1 MEMSNKKQQIP
12 AIRFN
17 GFTDAWEQRKLIS
30 EIDKV
35 LDYRGKSPIKFG
47 MNWGSTGYLVLSALN
62 VKDGYIDKTIDAK
75 YGDQA
80 LFERWMGSEKLEEGD
95 VIFTTEAPLGHVAQV
110 PDEDGYILNQRA
122 VGFKT
127 NPENLN
133 NNFLAQLL
141 RSPLFQTI
149 LQANA
154 SGGTA
159 KGIGMKE
166 FAKLD
171 VIIPSEIVEQKQIGN
186 FFNLIDSTIALH
198 QRQLDNY
205 KELQKSLLQKIF
217 NQELRFKD
225 KYGDDYPEWEKE
237 KLGNLITEVV
247 EKSTIQDQYPILSST
262 NKGLFLQSEYFKS
275 NIASDDN
282 IGYKILRQNEIV
294 FSPQNLWMGNI
305 NFNDKYEAG
314 IVSPSYKIFS
324 VNDGIVHEFMKFMI
338 KTQYMMNE
346 YVLSSE
352 QGASIVRRNLDMELF
367 NKIKVKIPTIP
378 EQKKITDFLIASD
391 DQIDQVAQKL
401 ERLKEQKKG
410 LMQRMFV

>member
-17 GFTDAWEQRKLIS
+17 GFTDTWEQRKFSNIVNRVSKQSNDSNLPKVEFEDIVSGEGRLNKDIS
-30 EIDKV
+30 
-35 LDYRGKSPIKFG
+35 RKF
-47 MNWGSTGYLVLSALN
+47 
-62 VKDGYIDKTIDAK
+62 DD
-75 YGDQA
+75 
-80 LFERWMGSEKLEEGD
+80 R
-95 VIFTTEAPLGHVAQV
+95 
-110 PDEDGYILNQRA
+110 
-122 VGFKT
+122 
-127 NPENLN
+127 
-133 NNFLAQLL
+133 
-141 RSPLFQTI
+141 
-149 LQANA
+149 
-154 SGGTA
+154 
-159 KGIGMKE
+159 KGIVFEPNFILFGKLRPYLKNWLFPNFKGIALGDFWVFEPNDSSSIFNYYLIQSNKYQTVANLSSGTKMPRSDWKTVSETE
-166 FAKLD
+166 FSIPANIEEQTKIGSFFKQLD
-171 VIIPSEIVEQKQIGN
+171 N
-186 FFNLIDSTIALH
+186 TIALH

>member
-17 GFTDAWEQRKLIS
+17 GFTDAWEQRKLEEDIS
-30 EIDKV
+30 VVGGATPSKSNPEYWNGPIVWLSSQEIKEKYVSKGTYTITKKAVDDNTTKMV
-35 LDYRGKSPIKFG
+35 KAGTPLIVSRSGILARLFPISIPTTDVAINQDIK
-47 MNWGSTGYLVLSALN
+47 AL
-62 VKDGYIDKTIDAK
+62 
-75 YGDQA
+75 
-80 LFERWMGSEKLEEGD
+80 
-95 VIFTTEAPLGHVAQV
+95 IFDPNIITTNFFVAQLQKN
-110 PDEDGYILNQRA
+110 EEFI
-122 VGFKT
+122 
-127 NPENLN
+127 
-133 NNFLAQLL
+133 L
-141 RSPLFQTI
+141 RSIVKTGTTVQSINMPDFYKLLLSFPSTDEQEKVGKFFQR
-149 LQANA
+149 
-154 SGGTA
+154 
-159 KGIGMKE
+159 
-166 FAKLD
+166 LD
-171 VIIPSEIVEQKQIGN
+171 DAV
-186 FFNLIDSTIALH
+186 ALH

>member
-1 MEMSNKKQQIP
+1 MTETEKRVP
-12 AIRFN
+12 ELRFE
-17 GFTDAWEQRKLIS
+17 GFVEDWEQRKLEEDIS
-30 EIDKV
+30 VVGGATPSKSNPEYWNGPIVWLSSQEIKEKYVSKGTYTITKKAVDDNTTKMV
-35 LDYRGKSPIKFG
+35 KAGTPLIVSRSGILARLFPISIPTTDVAINQDIK
-47 MNWGSTGYLVLSALN
+47 AL
-62 VKDGYIDKTIDAK
+62 
-75 YGDQA
+75 
-80 LFERWMGSEKLEEGD
+80 
-95 VIFTTEAPLGHVAQV
+95 IFDPNIITTNFFVAQLQKN
-110 PDEDGYILNQRA
+110 EEFI
-122 VGFKT
+122 
-127 NPENLN
+127 
-133 NNFLAQLL
+133 L
-141 RSPLFQTI
+141 RSIVKTGTTVQSINMPDFYKLLLSFPSTDEQEKVGKFFQR
-149 LQANA
+149 
-154 SGGTA
+154 
-159 KGIGMKE
+159 
-166 FAKLD
+166 LD
-171 VIIPSEIVEQKQIGN
+171 DAV
-186 FFNLIDSTIALH
+186 ALH

>member
-1 MEMSNKKQQIP
+1 MLVMEMSNKKQEIP

-17 GFTDAWEQRKLIS
+17 GFTDAWEQRKLEEDIS
-30 EIDKV
+30 VVGGATPSKSNPEYWNGPIVWLSSQEIKEKYVSKGTYTITKKAVDDNTTKMV
-35 LDYRGKSPIKFG
+35 KAGTPLIVSRSGILARLFPISIPTTDVAINQDIK
-47 MNWGSTGYLVLSALN
+47 AL
-62 VKDGYIDKTIDAK
+62 
-75 YGDQA
+75 
-80 LFERWMGSEKLEEGD
+80 
-95 VIFTTEAPLGHVAQV
+95 IFDPNIITTNFFVAQLQKN
-110 PDEDGYILNQRA
+110 EEFI
-122 VGFKT
+122 
-127 NPENLN
+127 
-133 NNFLAQLL
+133 L
-141 RSPLFQTI
+141 RSIVKTGTTVQSINMPDFYKLLLSFPSTDEQEKVGKFFQR
-149 LQANA
+149 
-154 SGGTA
+154 
-159 KGIGMKE
+159 
-166 FAKLD
+166 LD
-171 VIIPSEIVEQKQIGN
+171 DAV
-186 FFNLIDSTIALH
+186 ALH

>member
-1 MEMSNKKQQIP
+1 MLVMEMSRKEQQIP

-17 GFTDAWEQRKLIS
+17 GFTDAWEQRKLEEDIS
-30 EIDKV
+30 VVGGATPSKSNPEYWNGPIVWLSSQEIKEKYVSKGTYTITKKAVDDNTTKMV
-35 LDYRGKSPIKFG
+35 KAGTPLIVSRSGILARLFPISIPTTDVAINQDIK
-47 MNWGSTGYLVLSALN
+47 AL
-62 VKDGYIDKTIDAK
+62 
-75 YGDQA
+75 
-80 LFERWMGSEKLEEGD
+80 
-95 VIFTTEAPLGHVAQV
+95 IFDPNIITTNFFVAQLQKN
-110 PDEDGYILNQRA
+110 EEFI
-122 VGFKT
+122 
-127 NPENLN
+127 
-133 NNFLAQLL
+133 L
-141 RSPLFQTI
+141 RSIVKTGTTVQSINMPDFYKLLLSFPSTDEQEKVGKFFQR
-149 LQANA
+149 
-154 SGGTA
+154 
-159 KGIGMKE
+159 
-166 FAKLD
+166 LD
-171 VIIPSEIVEQKQIGN
+171 DAV
-186 FFNLIDSTIALH
+186 ALH

>member
-1 MEMSNKKQQIP
+1 MEMSNKKQEIP

-17 GFTDAWEQRKLIS
+17 GFTDAWEQRKLEEDIS
-30 EIDKV
+30 VVGGATPSKSNPEYWNGPIVWLSSQEIKEKYVSKGTYTITKKAVDDNTTKMV
-35 LDYRGKSPIKFG
+35 KAGTPLIVSRSGILARLFPISIPTTDVAINQDIK
-47 MNWGSTGYLVLSALN
+47 AL
-62 VKDGYIDKTIDAK
+62 
-75 YGDQA
+75 
-80 LFERWMGSEKLEEGD
+80 
-95 VIFTTEAPLGHVAQV
+95 IFDPNIITTNFFVAQLQKNEEFISRSIV
-110 PDEDGYILNQRA
+110 KTGTTVQYINMPDFYKLLLSFPSTDEQEKVGKFFQRLDDA
-122 VGFKT
+122 V
-127 NPENLN
+127 
-133 NNFLAQLL
+133 
-141 RSPLFQTI
+141 
-149 LQANA
+149 
-154 SGGTA
+154 
-159 KGIGMKE
+159 
-166 FAKLD
+166 
-171 VIIPSEIVEQKQIGN
+171 
-186 FFNLIDSTIALH
+186 ALH

>member
-1 MEMSNKKQQIP
+1 MEMSNKKQEIP

-17 GFTDAWEQRKLIS
+17 GFTDAWEQRKLEEDIS
-30 EIDKV
+30 VVGGATPSKSNPEYWNGPIVWLSSQEIKEKYVSKGTYTITKKAVDDNTTKMV
-35 LDYRGKSPIKFG
+35 KAGTPLIVSRSGILARLFPISIPTTDVAINQDIK
-47 MNWGSTGYLVLSALN
+47 AL
-62 VKDGYIDKTIDAK
+62 
-75 YGDQA
+75 
-80 LFERWMGSEKLEEGD
+80 
-95 VIFTTEAPLGHVAQV
+95 IFDPNIITTNFFVAQLQKN
-110 PDEDGYILNQRA
+110 EEFI
-122 VGFKT
+122 
-127 NPENLN
+127 
-133 NNFLAQLL
+133 L
-141 RSPLFQTI
+141 RSIVKTGTTVQSINMPDFYKLLLSFPSTDEQEKVGKFFQR
-149 LQANA
+149 
-154 SGGTA
+154 
-159 KGIGMKE
+159 
-166 FAKLD
+166 LD
-171 VIIPSEIVEQKQIGN
+171 DAV
-186 FFNLIDSTIALH
+186 ALH

-391 DQIDQVAQKL
+391 DQIYQVAQRL
-401 ERLKEQKKG
+401 GRLKEQKQG

>member
-17 GFTDAWEQRKLIS
+17 GFTDAWEQRKLEKIF
-30 EIDKV
+30 
-35 LDYRGKSPIKFG
+35 GKIRNAFVGTATPYYVENGHF
-47 MNWGSTGYLVLSALN
+47 YLESNN
-62 VKDGYIDKTIDAK
+62 VKDGKINRNSEIFINDEFYERQRDKWLHTNDLVMVQSGHVGHTAVIPEELDGTAAH
-75 YGDQA
+75 A
-80 LFERWMGSEKLEEGD
+80 LIMFQDYKVKSNPYFLNYQLHTSESKKKLEY
-95 VIFTTEAPLGHVAQV
+95 ITTGNTIKH
-110 PDEDGYILNQRA
+110 ILASEMKKFEVTLPNFEEQTKI
-122 VGFKT
+122 GTFFKH
-127 NPENLN
+127 
-133 NNFLAQLL
+133 
-141 RSPLFQTI
+141 
-149 LQANA
+149 
-154 SGGTA
+154 
-159 KGIGMKE
+159 
-166 FAKLD
+166 LD
-171 VIIPSEIVEQKQIGN
+171 
-186 FFNLIDSTIALH
+186 DTIALH

>member
-1 MEMSNKKQQIP
+1 MEMSNKKQEIP

-17 GFTDAWEQRKLIS
+17 GFTDAWEQRKLEEDIS
-30 EIDKV
+30 VVGGATPSKSNPEYWNGPIVWLSSQEIKEKYVSKGTYTITKKAVDDNTTKMV
-35 LDYRGKSPIKFG
+35 KAGTPLIVSRSGILARLFPISIPTTDVAINQDIK
-47 MNWGSTGYLVLSALN
+47 AL
-62 VKDGYIDKTIDAK
+62 
-75 YGDQA
+75 
-80 LFERWMGSEKLEEGD
+80 
-95 VIFTTEAPLGHVAQV
+95 IFDPNIITTNFFVAQLQKN
-110 PDEDGYILNQRA
+110 EEFI
-122 VGFKT
+122 
-127 NPENLN
+127 
-133 NNFLAQLL
+133 L
-141 RSPLFQTI
+141 RSIVKTGTTVQSINMPDFYKLLLSFPSTDEQEKVGKFFQR
-149 LQANA
+149 
-154 SGGTA
+154 
-159 KGIGMKE
+159 
-166 FAKLD
+166 LD
-171 VIIPSEIVEQKQIGN
+171 DAV
-186 FFNLIDSTIALH
+186 ALH

>member
-1 MEMSNKKQQIP
+1 MLVMEMSNKKQQIP

-17 GFTDAWEQRKLIS
+17 GFTDTWEQRKFSNIVNRVSKQSNDSNLPKVEFEDIVSGEGRLNKDIS
-30 EIDKV
+30 
-35 LDYRGKSPIKFG
+35 RKF
-47 MNWGSTGYLVLSALN
+47 
-62 VKDGYIDKTIDAK
+62 DD
-75 YGDQA
+75 
-80 LFERWMGSEKLEEGD
+80 R
-95 VIFTTEAPLGHVAQV
+95 
-110 PDEDGYILNQRA
+110 
-122 VGFKT
+122 
-127 NPENLN
+127 
-133 NNFLAQLL
+133 
-141 RSPLFQTI
+141 
-149 LQANA
+149 
-154 SGGTA
+154 
-159 KGIGMKE
+159 KGIVFEPNFILFGKLRPYLKNWLFPNFKGIALGDFWVFEPNDSSSIFNYYLIQSNKYQTVANLSSGTKMPRSDWKTVSETE
-166 FAKLD
+166 FSIPANIEEQTKIGSFFKQLD
-171 VIIPSEIVEQKQIGN
+171 N
-186 FFNLIDSTIALH
+186 TIALH

>member
-1 MEMSNKKQQIP
+1 MEMSNKKQEIP

-17 GFTDAWEQRKLIS
+17 GFTDAWEQRKLEEDIS
-30 EIDKV
+30 VVGGATPSKSNPEYWNGPIVWLSSQEIKEKYVSKGTYTITKKAVDDNTTKMV
-35 LDYRGKSPIKFG
+35 KAGTPLIVSRSGILARLFPISIPTTDVAINQDIK
-47 MNWGSTGYLVLSALN
+47 AL
-62 VKDGYIDKTIDAK
+62 
-75 YGDQA
+75 
-80 LFERWMGSEKLEEGD
+80 
-95 VIFTTEAPLGHVAQV
+95 IFDPNIITTNFFVAQLQKNEEFISRSIV
-110 PDEDGYILNQRA
+110 KTGTTVQSINMPDFYKLLLSFPSTDEQEKVGKFFQRLDDA
-122 VGFKT
+122 V
-127 NPENLN
+127 
-133 NNFLAQLL
+133 
-141 RSPLFQTI
+141 
-149 LQANA
+149 
-154 SGGTA
+154 
-159 KGIGMKE
+159 
-166 FAKLD
+166 
-171 VIIPSEIVEQKQIGN
+171 
-186 FFNLIDSTIALH
+186 ALH

>member
-1 MEMSNKKQQIP
+1 MEMSNKKQEIP

-17 GFTDAWEQRKLIS
+17 GFTDAWEQRMLGDITSKIGS
-30 EIDKV
+30 GKTP
-35 LDYRGKSPIKFG
+35 RGGNSVYTQNGIP
-47 MNWGSTGYLVLSALN
+47 
-62 VKDGYIDKTIDAK
+62 
-75 YGDQA
+75 
-80 LFERWMGSEKLEEGD
+80 
-95 VIFTTEAPLGHVAQV
+95 
-110 PDEDGYILNQRA
+110 
-122 VGFKT
+122 
-127 NPENLN
+127 
-133 NNFLAQLL
+133 LL
-141 RSPLFQTI
+141 RSQNIYNDRVNIEDIVYITDSI
-149 LQANA
+149 DKEMANSRVEKNDVLLNITGA
-154 SGGTA
+154 S
-159 KGIGMKE
+159 IGRSAVYGLSSK
-166 FAKLD
+166 AN
-171 VIIPSEIVEQKQIGN
+171 VNQHVCIIRPIHEVHSYFVQLNLSSPIGQKQIDLNQAGGGREGLN
-186 FFNLIDSTIALH
+186 FQQIAKMSFNFPHFSEQTKIGAFFKQLDDTIALH

-262 NKGLFLQSEYFKS
+262 NKGLFLQIEYFKS

>member
-1 MEMSNKKQQIP
+1 MLVMEMSNKKQQIP

-17 GFTDAWEQRKLIS
+17 GFTDAWEQRKLEEDIS
-30 EIDKV
+30 VVGGATPSKSNPEYWNGPIVWLSSQEIKEKYVSKGTYTITKKAVDDNTTKMV
-35 LDYRGKSPIKFG
+35 KAGTPLIVSRSGILARLFPISIPTTDVAINQDIK
-47 MNWGSTGYLVLSALN
+47 AL
-62 VKDGYIDKTIDAK
+62 
-75 YGDQA
+75 
-80 LFERWMGSEKLEEGD
+80 
-95 VIFTTEAPLGHVAQV
+95 IFDPNIITTNFFVAQLQKN
-110 PDEDGYILNQRA
+110 EEFI
-122 VGFKT
+122 
-127 NPENLN
+127 
-133 NNFLAQLL
+133 L
-141 RSPLFQTI
+141 RSIVKTGTTVQSINMPDFYKLLLSFPSTDEQEKVGKFFQR
-149 LQANA
+149 
-154 SGGTA
+154 
-159 KGIGMKE
+159 
-166 FAKLD
+166 LD
-171 VIIPSEIVEQKQIGN
+171 DAV
-186 FFNLIDSTIALH
+186 ALH